1 MRILVYP
8 HDLNMGGS
16 QLNAIEL
23 AAAVRAL
30 GHDVIMFGQPGSLTL
45 RIKELGLEFIAA
57 PKPHHQPSRTIVR
70 ALAEVI
76 RDRKIDIVHGYEWPP
91 ALESRLAAD
100 RNPGTAVVCT
110 VMSMA
115 VAPFIPKTMPL
126 LVGTREILDTEV
138 AFGRASVGLLEPPVD
153 VKLNNPFL
161 ELPLDDFRKSW
172 NLDPDAHT
180 VVLVTRLAQQL
191 KLEGIIA
198 AIKAVGALAA
208 EMKIQLLLVGDGP
221 ERDIVRAT
229 AQEINALHGPG
240 TIVLTG
246 QLEDPRPA
254 YLLADV
260 ALGMGGSAL
269 RAMAFAKPLIVQGE
283 MGYWNLVTPETL
295 PEFLEQGWFGVGQGK
310 HAGEARLVEILRR
323 LLPDEKQRT
332 ALGELGRRTV
342 QDRFSLDRAA
352 EFQEDFYRQ
361 ALSAP
366 RRSSPVTDALAVR
379 QLIEYQVAA
388 HAKRLFGRLAADDFN
403 ARPVRARTAARAKGS
418 TTSPGGMP

>member
-1 MRILVYP
+1 MKILVYP

-30 GHDVIMFGQPGSLTL
+30 GHDVIMFGQPGSLNL
-45 RIKELGLEFIAA
+45 RIQELGLEFIAA

-70 ALAEVI
+70 ALADVI

-91 ALESRLAAD
+91 ALESRLAVD
-100 RNPGTAVVCT
+100 RHPGTAVVCT
-110 VMSMA
+110 VMSMS

-138 AFGRASVGLLEPPVD
+138 AFGRASVELLEPPVD
-153 VKLNNPFL
+153 VRLNNPFL
-161 ELPLDDFRKSW
+161 ELPLDDFRQRW
-172 NLDPDAHT
+172 NLNPDAYT

-191 KLEGIIA
+191 KLEGILTA
-198 AIKAVGALAA
+198 MKAVGFLS
-208 EMKIQLLLVGDGP
+208 EELKIQLLLVGDGP
-221 ERDIVRAT
+221 ERDVVRAN
-229 AQEINALHGPG
+229 AQEINQLHGQG

-246 QLEDPRPA
+246 QLDDPRPA
-254 YLLADV
+254 YSIADV

-295 PEFLEQGWFGVGQGK
+295 PDFLEQGWFGVGPGK
-310 HAGEARLVEILRR
+310 YAGEARLVEILRR
-323 LLPDEKQRT
+323 LMPDDKQRM
-332 ALGELGRRTV
+332 ALGELGLRTV
-342 QDRFSLDRAA
+342 QDRYSLDRAA
-352 EFQEDFYRQ
+352 RLQEHFYRQ
-361 ALSAP
+361 ALRVP
-366 RRSSPVTDALAVR
+366 PRSSLVTDALAVR
-379 QLIEYQVAA
+379 LLVKYQVAA

-403 ARPVRARTAARAKGS
+403 ARPVRARTAPRAKGS
-418 TTSPGGMP
+418 TTSPAGMP